1 MKQSAVEWFYEK
13 VIDLIGTNKMLD
25 IEFEKA
31 KKMEEQQICVKNI
44 NSKKNLKTVL
54 VKYMVYL
61 DASHPLLDGKWMEKS
76 QVIEV
81 VNLADVNRLFANIS
95 DVKILK

>member
-44 NSKKNLKTVL
+44 NSKKKFKNSFSKIYGLSRCS
-54 VKYMVYL
+54 
-61 DASHPLLDGKWMEKS
+61 AP
-76 QVIEV
+76 
-81 VNLADVNRLFANIS
+81 FA
-95 DVKILK
+95 

>member
-54 VKYMVYL
+54 VKYMVYQ
-61 DASHPLLDGKWMEKS
+61 DAPHPLLDGEWVEKS
-76 QVIEV
+76 KVIEV